1 MERFSSSPAWYVVTA
16 LSFMFSCLSST
27 SAADK
32 EYLDAVEADVA
43 EFTSKVFEIS
53 PESPWSV
60 STVANTADD
69 STQPSGLEDFSIFIK
84 SKSPGSYIFY
94 KKLTDEYKRR
104 LQQDYLATGDLDRI
118 KSDIFRYTK
127 EMKRSR

>member
-1 MERFSSSPAWYVVTA
+1 
-16 LSFMFSCLSST
+16 MFSCLSST

-60 STVANTADD
+60 STVANTSDD